1 MTDTKSILVIGGSSD
16 IGHATALRYAKEGW
30 RVTLAAR
37 DLEAAQRNAD
47 DIRTRSGVE
56 TSVQALDLLQ
66 AGQLAGFVA
75 GLSTLPDT
83 VVCVVGELGDQLRA
97 QTDPELATTIMR
109 TNFEAPSL
117 LLEQFAQAFGARGYG
132 TIVGVSSVAGDRGR
146 ASNYYYGAAK
156 AGFSQFLSGL
166 RNRLALAG
174 KVRVVTV
181 KPGFVRTKMTAHMK
195 LPAPL
200 TVEPD
205 RVAEDIYR
213 ADVTRPRDVI
223 YVARRFRLVMTIIC
237 ALPEPIF
244 KRMRI

>member
-1 MTDTKSILVIGGSSD
+1 MTGTKSILVIGGSSD

-30 RVTLAAR
+30 RVTLAAS

-56 TSVQALDLLQ
+56 TTVQSLDVLQ
-66 AGQLAGFVA
+66 TAQLAGFVA
-75 GLSTLPDT
+75 GPSVLPDT

-117 LLEQFAQAFGARGYG
+117 LLELFAQRFEARGSG
-132 TIVGVSSVAGDRGR
+132 TIIGISSVAGDRGR

-200 TVEPD
+200 AVDPD
-205 RVAEDIYR
+205 RVAEDIFC

-237 ALPEPIF
+237 ALPEAIF

>member
-1 MTDTKSILVIGGSSD
+1 MLQ
-16 IGHATALRYAKEGW
+16 TA
-30 RVTLAAR
+30 
-37 DLEAAQRNAD
+37 
-47 DIRTRSGVE
+47 
-56 TSVQALDLLQ
+56 
-66 AGQLAGFVA
+66 QLAGFIAALPV
-75 GLSTLPDT
+75 LPDS
-83 VVCVVGELGDQLRA
+83 VVCVVGELGDQPRA

-117 LLEQFAQAFGARGYG
+117 LLEQFAQAFEKRGSG
-132 TIVGVSSVAGDRGR
+132 TIVGVSSVAGARGR

-200 TVEPD
+200 TVDPD
-205 RVAEDIYR
+205 RVAEDIFR
-213 ADVTRPRDVI
+213 ADVTKPRDVI
-223 YVARRFRLVMTIIC
+223 YVARRFQLVMAVIC
-237 ALPEPIF
+237 ALPEAIF

>member
-1 MTDTKSILVIGGSSD
+1 MTGTKSILVIGGSSD
-16 IGHATALRYAKEGW
+16 IGHATALRYAREGW

-56 TSVQALDLLQ
+56 ATVQALDVLQ
-66 AGQLAGFVA
+66 TGQLAGFVA
-75 GLSTLPDT
+75 GLSALPDT

-117 LLEQFAQAFGARGYG
+117 LLELFAQAFEARGSG

-200 TVEPD
+200 TVQPD
-205 RVAEDIYR
+205 RVAEDIFR
-213 ADVTRPRDVI
+213 ADVMKPRDVI
-223 YVARRFRLVMTIIC
+223 YVARRFWLVMTIIC
-237 ALPEPIF
+237 ALPEPVF

>member
-1 MTDTKSILVIGGSSD
+1 MTGTKSILVIGGSSD
-16 IGHATALRYAKEGW
+16 IGHATALRYAREGW

-56 TSVQALDLLQ
+56 ATVQALDVLQ
-66 AGQLAGFVA
+66 TGQLAGFVA
-75 GLSTLPDT
+75 GLSALPDT

-117 LLEQFAQAFGARGYG
+117 LLELFAQAFEARGSG

-200 TVEPD
+200 TVQPD
-205 RVAEDIYR
+205 RVAEDIFG
-213 ADVTRPRDVI
+213 ADVMKPRDVI
-223 YVARRFRLVMTIIC
+223 YVARRFWLVMTIIC
-237 ALPEPIF
+237 ALPEPVF

>member
-1 MTDTKSILVIGGSSD
+1 MKDSNSLLVIGGSSD

-30 RVTLAAR
+30 TVMLAGR
-37 DLEAAQRNAD
+37 DLDAVRRNAD
-47 DIRTRSGVE
+47 DVTARTGTEATVH
-56 TSVQALDLLQ
+56 ALDVLKTDHLD
-66 AGQLAGFVA
+66 AFVT
-75 GLSTLPDT
+75 GLPSLPHT
-83 VVCVVGELGDQLRA
+83 VVCVVGELGDQKRA
-97 QTDPELATTIMR
+97 QTDLEEATLIMR

-117 LLEQFAQAFGARGYG
+117 LLELFARRFEERGSG
-132 TIVGVSSVAGDRGR
+132 TIIGVSSVAGDRGR

-166 RNRLALAG
+166 RSRLALAG

-181 KPGFVRTKMTAHMK
+181 KPGFVRTRMTAHMK

-200 TVEPD
+200 TVQPE
-205 RVAEDIYR
+205 RVADDIHR

-223 YVARRFRLVMTIIC
+223 YVGRRFRLVMAVIC
-237 ALPEPIF
+237 ALPESVF